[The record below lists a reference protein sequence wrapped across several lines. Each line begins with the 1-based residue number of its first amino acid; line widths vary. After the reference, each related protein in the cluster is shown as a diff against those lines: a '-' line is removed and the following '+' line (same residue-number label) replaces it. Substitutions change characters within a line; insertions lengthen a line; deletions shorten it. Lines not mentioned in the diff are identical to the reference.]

1 MSWTG
6 YHCSWYP
13 LSISH
18 DIKLELLLVGVFFL
32 SKCLQPMK
40 LLPSQNPS
48 FEEQP
53 SLIPTLKM
61 LLHSRQLLKT
71 VQAPSSNNLIGYKGF
86 FLGMEL
92 I

>member
-1 MSWTG
+1 
-6 YHCSWYP
+6 
-13 LSISH
+13 
-18 DIKLELLLVGVFFL
+18 
-32 SKCLQPMK
+32 MK

-86 FLGMEL
+86 LLGMEL